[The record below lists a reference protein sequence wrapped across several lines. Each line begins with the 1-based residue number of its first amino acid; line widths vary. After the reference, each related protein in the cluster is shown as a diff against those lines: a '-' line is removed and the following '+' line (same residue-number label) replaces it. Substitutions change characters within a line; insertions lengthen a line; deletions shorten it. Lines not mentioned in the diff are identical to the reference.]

1 MSNARLLVT
10 GASGQLGRRV
20 IAHLLQ
26 THQVAPRRIIATTRQ
41 PAALADLAE
50 QGVVVRKADFEDPAS
65 LAAAFAGADRL
76 LLIST
81 DALDRPGRRLEQH
94 RNAIDAAAKAGAKH
108 AVYTSM
114 PRPETGSPI
123 PFAPDHL
130 GTEQA
135 LAASPMSWTVLR
147 HSWYAENLHLSLPG
161 VLASGQWY
169 NAAGDGA
176 TAYVTRED
184 CARADAA
191 ALASDDTTR
200 TTLNITGPA
209 ALTVA
214 QIAALATE
222 VLGKPVQ
229 VVPVSAE
236 RLAQGM
242 SAAGVPDFLVPLMV
256 SFDLNAAAGRV
267 AGVSDDVLRLTGQPP
282 QALKDWLAANKAA
295 FGAQR

>member
-1 MSNARLLVT
+1 MSDTLLVT

-20 IAHLLQ
+20 IHHLLQ
-26 THQVAPRRIIATTRQ
+26 THKVAPQRIIATTRQ

-50 QGVVVRKADFEDPAS
+50 KGIVVRQADFEDPAS
-65 LAAAFAGADRL
+65 LATAFAGADRL

-81 DALDRPGRRLEQH
+81 DALDRPGRRREQH
-94 RNAIDAAAKAGAKH
+94 LNAINAAAKAGVKH
-108 AVYTSM
+108 VVYTSM
-114 PRPETGSPI
+114 PRPEAGSPI

-147 HSWYAENLHLSLPG
+147 HNWYAENLHLSLPG
-161 VLASGQWY
+161 VLASGRWY
-169 NAAGDGA
+169 SAAGDGA

-191 ALASDDTTR
+191 ALASADTSR

-209 ALTVA
+209 ALSA
-214 QIAALATE
+214 SQIAALATQ
-222 VLGKPVQ
+222 VLGKPIQ

-236 RLAQGM
+236 QLAQGM
-242 SAAGVPDFLVPLMV
+242 AAAGVPAFMVPLLV
-256 SFDLNAAAGRV
+256 SFDLNAAADRIGT
-267 AGVSDDVLRLTGQPP
+267 VSDDVLRLTGTPA
-282 QALKDWLAANKAA
+282 QALQEWLTVNKVA
-295 FGAQR
+295 FAS